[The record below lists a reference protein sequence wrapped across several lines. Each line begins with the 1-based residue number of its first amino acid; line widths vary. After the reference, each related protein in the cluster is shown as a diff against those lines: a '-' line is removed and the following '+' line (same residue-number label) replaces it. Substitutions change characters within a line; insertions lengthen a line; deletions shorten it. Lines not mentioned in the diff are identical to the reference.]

1 MLHYNT
7 DVHTFLSFDSL
18 SGTIGDMD
26 DVPMDYDSPW
36 KVIIERYFPE
46 FMAFFFPR
54 AYTAID
60 WTKGYTF
67 LDKELQ
73 QIVRDAES
81 GTRYVDKLVSVTRK
95 ETAETDWVLIHIEV
109 QAQRDNDFARRMF
122 VYHYRLY
129 DRYERLV
136 ASMAVLSDANQGWR
150 PQQFSHE
157 LFDCRVS
164 LDFPVVKLLD
174 YEQDWAA
181 LEADPSPFALVVM
194 AQLQSIRTRRN
205 PEERYA
211 AKGQLT
217 RLLYQKGYKRQ
228 DILELYRFLDW
239 LMTLP
244 VELEQRFR
252 LDLEQIET
260 EVKMRYVTSIER
272 LAMQEGREEGREEGL
287 EEGRQAGMRE
297 MVAETLRTRFG
308 EVPEEVIG
316 RINQI
321 QDIEVLKMLQR
332 QAVLADTLAEFEE
345 ALTL

>member
-1 MLHYNT
+1 M
-7 DVHTFLSFDSL
+7 
-18 SGTIGDMD
+18 
-26 DVPMDYDSPW
+26 
-36 KVIIERYFPE
+36 
-46 FMAFFFPR
+46 
-54 AYTAID
+54 
-60 WTKGYTF
+60 
-67 LDKELQ
+67 
-73 QIVRDAES
+73 
-81 GTRYVDKLVSVTRK
+81 DKLVSVTRK
-95 ETAETDWVLIHIEV
+95 ETTATDWVLIHIEV
-109 QAQRDNDFARRMF
+109 QAQRDTDFARRMF

-136 ASMAVLSDANQGWR
+136 ASMAVLSDANRGWR

-194 AQLQSIRTRRN
+194 AQLQSLRTRRN

-217 RLLYQKGYKRQ
+217 RLLYQKGYRRQ

-244 VELEQRFR
+244 IELEQRFR

-272 LAMQEGREEGREEGL
+272 MAIQK
-287 EEGRQAGMRE
+287 GRQEGMRE
-297 MVAETLRTRFG
+297 LLLEALETRFG
-308 EVPEEVIG
+308 DIPDETVG
-316 RINQI
+316 RLNDV
-321 QDIEVLKMLQR
+321 QDIEILKMLLR
-332 QAVLADTLAEFEE
+332 QAMLADTLVEFEE
-345 ALTL
+345 ALGQ